1 MYGVRLFGMIC
12 LVISYISSMVTI
24 VSQTKMVTIVLVK
37 PRCTL
42 VISYISSMLTIVR
55 QTKTVTIV
63 LVKPRCTFLN
73 GV

>member
-1 MYGVRLFGMIC
+1 MERTAMYWVWVRLIGMIC
-12 LVISYISSMVTI
+12 LVIVG
-24 VSQTKMVTIVLVK
+24 V
-37 PRCTL
+37 
-42 VISYISSMLTIVR
+42 VISYISSMLTIVS